1 MRVFFA
7 VSLLLA
13 CMPAV
18 AKPVLTVT
26 CAEPEGPRTDF
37 YRGKFEDKRDGFSGV
52 TPTFIFDSEKPRS
65 ATVLFGPAAWAKD
78 AGAKDSGAF
87 EAAVIVRNS
96 EQISLVASTG
106 THIIQLYTL
115 FPKKGIAYFTLH
127 KYLPF
132 EDGVASATT
141 LISKCTFSS
150 N

>member
-26 CAEPEGPRTDF
+26 CAEPEGPRT
-37 YRGKFEDKRDGFSGV
+37 DKRDGFSGV